1 MEPATLYL
9 GFDGVLHPRNVRL
22 HEGETPRLLVA
33 GHTLFENSPWLERV
47 ICARPKTRVILHTWW
62 VFYSGYRCAAQRLP
76 PTVQARVVG
85 ATLPGNRLLHVA
97 NMPLVPRREWLRA
110 DIERRRPENPVLI
123 DCDVRQVLAKLTD
136 RALILDGQQGLS
148 SERLVDALIVLLD
161 IA

>member
-62 VFYSGYRCAAQRLP
+62 VFYSGYRCGAAA
-76 PTVQARVVG
+76 TTYCASARSRGNAAGKPAFTRGKHAVG
-85 ATLPGNRLLHVA
+85 ASTRVA
-97 NMPLVPRREWLRA
+97 PR
-110 DIERRRPENPVLI
+110 
-123 DCDVRQVLAKLTD
+123 
-136 RALILDGQQGLS
+136 
-148 SERLVDALIVLLD
+148 
-161 IA
+161 